1 MTLVP
6 EVFKARRLFKDKE
19 KGNHIYNKGTVLR
32 KLQKK
37 EEKEMAGIGF
47 YLVHL

>member
-6 EVFKARRLFKDKE
+6 EVFKVRRLFKHKE
-19 KGNHIYNKGTVLR
+19 KGSHIEAKDAVLR